1 MIEFEEGDSA
11 KFVTA
16 KIYEILENGEQTPAK
31 EIKVNFY
38 VKRYFAD
45 MLIGGSRNYTNE
57 EGSVTVSVPD
67 DIPAEEGKLIVIAK
81 VEDSEFNTTELK
93 EEVDW
98 GIPKET
104 YWNDD
109 RQLWK
114 NNDHVPLWLLAAYF
128 GVTGGILLAIGYVLM
143 LVMKIRKAG

>member
-1 MIEFEEGDSA
+1 M
-11 KFVTA
+11 
-16 KIYEILENGEQTPAK
+16 
-31 EIKVNFY
+31 
-38 VKRYFAD
+38 
-45 MLIGGSRNYTNE
+45 
-57 EGSVTVSVPD
+57 
-67 DIPAEEGKLIVIAK
+67 VIAK
-81 VEDSEFNTTELK
+81 VEDSEFNTSELK